1 MILCALRTAPYDERL
16 CVGGLLFSSR
26 DDAWAIENK
35 KKTCVCTHIMQI
47 AQKLGIF
54 PFGTF

>member
-1 MILCALRTAPYDERL
+1 MSLAACSVLYFSKWLCGA
-16 CVGGLLFSSR
+16 GLLVSSR
-26 DDAWAIENK
+26 DDAEADENK

-54 PFGTF
+54 TFGSF